1 MEKSTTR
8 KRLIIATAAVTILS
22 AVAWMYP
29 EGYYQLAMENDFIKS
44 VKEKLTAYNK
54 QMPEDRLYVQMDKPM
69 YSPGETMWLSV
80 FVRNGQTLRPSKKS
94 DIVHV
99 ELINPK
105 GTVEKTLNIIAT
117 NGVAAA
123 DFQLGDEAVGGQY
136 KVRAYTNW
144 MKNVSV
150 DNKFEKEVTVQ
161 DIILPNL
168 KMKLDFEKKAFGPGD
183 EVVAK
188 LNLNTNE
195 NKPLANYSIRYV
207 SSLNGQQFLSK
218 TETTDETGEKFIHFK
233 LPADLSSSDGLLNVM
248 IDYNGS
254 TESISRS
261 IPIVL
266 NKISMELFPEGG
278 DLVNGLESNV
288 AFRALNEFGKP
299 ADVEG
304 VVLDEK
310 NNQVSTFE
318 SYHMGMGAFVFTPK
332 ADHKYH
338 AKITKPEGI
347 KTDYDLPAA
356 LTSGYTMHVD
366 NRKKTELD
374 VDINTSAAGE
384 LSLIAQVRGKI
395 CYSTVV
401 NANAGN
407 NKLVIPTST
416 FPVGVAQVTIFD
428 SKGISQAERLSF
440 VNKDR
445 QMNISVTTDKEKYL
459 PREKVKMSL
468 YVTDQYGNPSPAE
481 LSMAVVNDQ
490 LLSFADDKQGNI
502 LSQLLLQEDIKDKV
516 EEPAFYFDKK
526 EPKADLALDYLLMT
540 AGWRRFT
547 WDNVI
552 SQPVPAIAYQ
562 GERAIISGKVIDAYT
577 GKPVP
582 DATLQINQG
591 PEYNAD
597 TNGRFTFTRLDL
609 SKPTSLTIG
618 DDNYNSQTIQLMS
631 YSQDQV
637 FYLYPKVNP
646 YVYQWTNSGTEV
658 LEDVELAAPRPVS
671 VQCCSAGSIQ
681 REEKSVSVKA
691 SGGSGKNAPR
701 WNGDGMGKDKAA
713 VARPEPSP
721 KPVDAKPADPNN
733 AKAPAEEPKQD
744 LAKQEP
750 QSGEK
755 DKKVA
760 HLDLRAQDDREG
772 FFAANDELNNNNIPV
787 AQNTYYRKREFAAP
801 VYKADENVETRT
813 DFRNTIYWNP
823 DVSVDATG
831 RKTVEFYASDDIT
844 SFRTTVEGIGANGT
858 IGRSEKNFFTQ
869 LPFAMS
875 TKIPVEVATEDKVS
889 IPLTLKNNTDKPLG
903 GFLTITTPDGLKSL
917 VEIPSVQTIMP
928 GKAKVIYLDYEVL
941 DRIGEGDMTIGF
953 KSCGLGD
960 AFTQT
965 IHIVPKGF
973 PVAASFSAQEK
984 EKEFKFSAKELV
996 KGSLKIKFTAFP
1008 NVVSDLMTGVAGIL
1022 REPCG
1027 CFEQTS
1033 CSAYPNAMVLDYLHN
1048 TDSKDDKTLSYAND
1062 LLNRGYKRLT
1072 TFEAPD
1078 KGYEWFGANPGH
1090 EGLTAYG
1097 IMEFTDMKKAGGD
1110 VDQQMID
1117 RSANWL
1123 MSHKDGN
1130 GGFKR
1135 EQHAYHNFGMISN
1148 DILNAYIVF
1157 ALAEAGYTDIRKEF
1171 ETSYKKANETK
1182 DPYMLAMM
1190 TNAAYSLGDAEKG
1203 DAMMNTFLGLQ
1214 DKNGSW
1220 TGTTH
1225 SITYSQGQSLTTETT
1240 SLGILAI
1247 LKSPSKNIPAMNN
1260 AVQYLVGSRDGSGTF
1275 SSTQG
1280 TILALKALTEF
1291 AKFNKKTTEDGT
1303 IEIYVDNKLAQ
1314 TKSYK
1319 AGDKGAIEVDG
1330 LENSVKGDGEHT
1342 IKVKF
1347 VNVKTPL
1354 PYSVAVNYSTA
1365 LPNSNENCAIGLT
1378 TKLSTTM
1385 ANVGETV
1392 RLTSIIT
1399 NRKKNEEVPSTMAI
1413 IGIPAGFTVQPWQLK
1428 EMQEKNVFDY
1438 YEMKGNNLAIYYR
1451 GMDKGAVKEINLDL
1465 KAEIPGTYDAPAS
1478 SAYLYYTN
1486 EFKTWSSV
1494 DKVTIKKN
1502 AQ

>member
-1 MEKSTTR
+1 
-8 KRLIIATAAVTILS
+8 
-22 AVAWMYP
+22 
-29 EGYYQLAMENDFIKS
+29 
-44 VKEKLTAYNK
+44 
-54 QMPEDRLYVQMDKPM
+54 
-69 YSPGETMWLSV
+69 
-80 FVRNGQTLRPSKKS
+80 
-94 DIVHV
+94 
-99 ELINPK
+99 
-105 GTVEKTLNIIAT
+105 
-117 NGVAAA
+117 
-123 DFQLGDEAVGGQY
+123 
-136 KVRAYTNW
+136 
-144 MKNVSV
+144 
-150 DNKFEKEVTVQ
+150 
-161 DIILPNL
+161 
-168 KMKLDFEKKAFGPGD
+168 
-183 EVVAK
+183 
-188 LNLNTNE
+188 
-195 NKPLANYSIRYV
+195 
-207 SSLNGQQFLSK
+207 
-218 TETTDETGEKFIHFK
+218 
-233 LPADLSSSDGLLNVM
+233 
-248 IDYNGS
+248 
-254 TESISRS
+254 
-261 IPIVL
+261 
-266 NKISMELFPEGG
+266 
-278 DLVNGLESNV
+278 
-288 AFRALNEFGKP
+288 
-299 ADVEG
+299 
-304 VVLDEK
+304 
-310 NNQVSTFE
+310 
-318 SYHMGMGAFVFTPK
+318 
-332 ADHKYH
+332 
-338 AKITKPEGI
+338 
-347 KTDYDLPAA
+347 
-356 LTSGYTMHVD
+356 
-366 NRKKTELD
+366 
-374 VDINTSAAGE
+374 
-384 LSLIAQVRGKI
+384 
-395 CYSTVV
+395 
-401 NANAGN
+401 
-407 NKLVIPTST
+407 
-416 FPVGVAQVTIFD
+416 
-428 SKGISQAERLSF
+428 
-440 VNKDR
+440 
-445 QMNISVTTDKEKYL
+445 
-459 PREKVKMSL
+459 
-468 YVTDQYGNPSPAE
+468 
-481 LSMAVVNDQ
+481 
-490 LLSFADDKQGNI
+490 
-502 LSQLLLQEDIKDKV
+502 
-516 EEPAFYFDKK
+516 
-526 EPKADLALDYLLMT
+526 
-540 AGWRRFT
+540 
-547 WDNVI
+547 
-552 SQPVPAIAYQ
+552 
-562 GERAIISGKVIDAYT
+562 
-577 GKPVP
+577 
-582 DATLQINQG
+582 
-591 PEYNAD
+591 
-597 TNGRFTFTRLDL
+597 
-609 SKPTSLTIG
+609 
-618 DDNYNSQTIQLMS
+618 
-631 YSQDQV
+631 
-637 FYLYPKVNP
+637 
-646 YVYQWTNSGTEV
+646 
-658 LEDVELAAPRPVS
+658 
-671 VQCCSAGSIQ
+671 
-681 REEKSVSVKA
+681 
-691 SGGSGKNAPR
+691 
-701 WNGDGMGKDKAA
+701 
-713 VARPEPSP
+713 
-721 KPVDAKPADPNN
+721 
-733 AKAPAEEPKQD
+733 
-744 LAKQEP
+744 
-750 QSGEK
+750 
-755 DKKVA
+755 
-760 HLDLRAQDDREG
+760 
-772 FFAANDELNNNNIPV
+772 
-787 AQNTYYRKREFAAP
+787 
-801 VYKADENVETRT
+801 
-813 DFRNTIYWNP
+813 
-823 DVSVDATG
+823 
-831 RKTVEFYASDDIT
+831 
-844 SFRTTVEGIGANGT
+844 
-858 IGRSEKNFFTQ
+858 
-869 LPFAMS
+869 
-875 TKIPVEVATEDKVS
+875 
-889 IPLTLKNNTDKPLG
+889 
-903 GFLTITTPDGLKSL
+903 
-917 VEIPSVQTIMP
+917 
-928 GKAKVIYLDYEVL
+928 
-941 DRIGEGDMTIGF
+941 
-953 KSCGLGD
+953 
-960 AFTQT
+960 
-965 IHIVPKGF
+965 
-973 PVAASFSAQEK
+973 
-984 EKEFKFSAKELV
+984 
-996 KGSLKIKFTAFP
+996 
-1008 NVVSDLMTGVAGIL
+1008 
-1022 REPCG
+1022 
-1027 CFEQTS
+1027 
-1033 CSAYPNAMVLDYLHN
+1033 MVLDYLHN